1 MRRASFAGNLVV
13 TRTST
18 GLVGTAGCSQE
29 TWDSRPRN
37 CREVRGGRG
46 WVQMQVARLVPG
58 WLGVGE
64 GESRSQGQ
72 ATLTC
77 FHSQVWQATQ

>member
-1 MRRASFAGNLVV
+1 
-13 TRTST
+13 
-18 GLVGTAGCSQE
+18 
-29 TWDSRPRN
+29 
-37 CREVRGGRG
+37 
-46 WVQMQVARLVPG
+46 MQVARLVPG